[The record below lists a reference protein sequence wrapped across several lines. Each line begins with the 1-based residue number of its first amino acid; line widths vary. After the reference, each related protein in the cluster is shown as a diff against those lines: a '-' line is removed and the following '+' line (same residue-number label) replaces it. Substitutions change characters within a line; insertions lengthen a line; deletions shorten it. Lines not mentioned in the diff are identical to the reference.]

1 MRTKGYLTTILLAA
15 FLAVSAIGFSQDAQD
30 ENSEVDLTFGRPTS
44 TVPIGGCS
52 YNAKTCANTSR
63 YHTGIDYRSSET
75 DPYVYASNRGKVV
88 RVEYVNWDDMGMGT
102 NLILQHELASG
113 QLLYT
118 TYSHLSAIEPGIEV
132 GTVVAK
138 GQRIATMGGSG
149 NGETNFWPIHLHFE
163 VKDAAVTHNPSGPG
177 IYWGYTPSNPDGFG
191 YHNPNSIYG
200 TVEVK
205 PPAAAAIALLSPNK
219 GRLKRGF
226 NVSVEWVTDNAAEGD
241 EVTIYLKRDR
251 FKNLALP
258 DGRNYA
264 VLAQEESNDGSFRVN
279 VPIGL
284 AAANDWRVYVKL
296 NGSGLSDA
304 SNSRLKI
311 K

>member
-1 MRTKGYLTTILLAA
+1 MRTRGYLTTILLAA
-15 FLAVSAIGFSQDAQD
+15 FLAVGATGLSQEEDA
-30 ENSEVDLTFGRPTS
+30 DLTFGHPTS
-44 TVPIGGCS
+44 TGVIGGCS

-63 YHTGIDYRSSET
+63 YHTGIDYRNSET
-75 DPYVYASNRGKVV
+75 DPYVYAANRGKVV

-177 IYWGYTPSNPDGFG
+177 TYWGYTPSNPDGFG
-191 YHNPNSIYG
+191 YHNPNSIYD

-205 PPAAAAIALLSPNK
+205 PPPLATIALLSPNK

-226 NVSVEWVTDNAAEGD
+226 SVSVEWVTANAAEGD

-264 VLAQEESNDGSFRVN
+264 VLAQEESNDGSFRAN

-284 AAANDWRVYVKL
+284 APANDWRVYVKL
-296 NGSGLSDA
+296 NDSGLFDS
-304 SNSRLKI
+304 SSSKLKI

>member
-1 MRTKGYLTTILLAA
+1 MSTKSIVTATLLAA
-15 FLAVSAIGFSQDAQD
+15 VLAMAVSAIGLSQDA
-30 ENSEVDLTFGRPTS
+30 ETDLTFGHPTS
-44 TVPIGGCS
+44 TAVIGGCS
-52 YNAKTCANTSR
+52 YNAKTCANPSR

-113 QLLYT
+113 GLIYT

-149 NGETNFWPIHLHFE
+149 NGESNYWPIHLHFE

-191 YHNPNSIYG
+191 YHSPNSVYG

-205 PPAAAAIALLSPNK
+205 PAAPAAIALLSPNS

-226 NVSVEWVTDNAAEGD
+226 SISVEWVTDGAAEDD
-241 EVTIYLKRDR
+241 EVTIYLKRDK
-251 FKNLALP
+251 FSKLAYP

-264 VLAQEESNDGSFRVN
+264 VLAQAERNDGSFRTN

-284 AAANDWRVYVKL
+284 ATARDWRVYVKL
-296 NGSGLSDA
+296 NGSGLSD
-304 SNSRLKI
+304 SSDSRLRI

>member
-1 MRTKGYLTTILLAA
+1 MRTKATLTLILLAA
-15 FLAVSAIGFSQDAQD
+15 LLAVSSIGRSQDA
-30 ENSEVDLTFGRPTS
+30 ELETDLTFGHPTS
-44 TVPIGGCS
+44 TAVIGGCS

-63 YHTGIDYRSSET
+63 YHTGIDYRNSET
-75 DPYVYASNRGKVV
+75 DPYVYAANRGRVV

-118 TYSHLSAIEPGIEV
+118 TYSHLSAIESGIEV
-132 GTVVAK
+132 GTIVAK

-163 VKDAAVTHNPSGPG
+163 VKDAAVTHNASGPG
-177 IYWGYTPSNPDGFG
+177 TYWGYTPTNPDGFG
-191 YHNPNSIYG
+191 YHNPNSIYDV
-200 TVEVK
+200 VEVK
-205 PPAAAAIALLSPNK
+205 PPPLATISLLSPNK

-241 EVTIYLKRDR
+241 EVTIYLKRDK

-264 VLAQEESNDGSFRVN
+264 VLAQEESNDGSFRAN

-284 AAANDWRVYVKL
+284 TPANDWRVYVKL
-296 NGSGLSDA
+296 NDSGLSD
-304 SNSRLKI
+304 SSSSKLKI